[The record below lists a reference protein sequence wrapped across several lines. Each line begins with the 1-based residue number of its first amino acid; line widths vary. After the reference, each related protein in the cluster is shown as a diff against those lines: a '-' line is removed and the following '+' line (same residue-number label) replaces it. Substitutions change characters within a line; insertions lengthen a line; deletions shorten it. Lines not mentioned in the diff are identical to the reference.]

1 MEAAPPGGGNG
12 VERFLRNLFITRF
25 ALRRA
30 FPDPALARIEE
41 AVRASESQ
49 HGGEVRVA
57 IETSLDLGTLLRGR
71 TARERAIQAF
81 SELRVWD
88 TEYNNGVLVYLL
100 LSERDVEI
108 VADRG
113 YEGRVGEPEWQYVC
127 ERMRPELEQGW
138 YEKGVVTGIEMIT
151 VIISRHFSRV
161 QRDIDELPNRP
172 RIL

>member
-1 MEAAPPGGGNG
+1 MD
-12 VERFLRNLFITRF
+12 RFLRNLFITRF

-41 AVRASESQ
+41 AVRASEAQ
-49 HGGEVRVA
+49 HGGEIRVA
-57 IETSLDLGTLLRGR
+57 IETSLDLGMLLRGQ
-71 TARERAIQAF
+71 TARDRAVQAF

-88 TEYNNGVLVYLL
+88 TEDNNGVLVYLL

-113 YEGRVGEPEWQYVC
+113 YEGRVAEPEWQHVC
-127 ERMRPELEQGW
+127 DRMRPELEQGR

-151 VIISRHFSRV
+151 ATISRHFSRAE
-161 QRDIDELPNRP
+161 RDIDELPNRP
-172 RIL
+172 GIL